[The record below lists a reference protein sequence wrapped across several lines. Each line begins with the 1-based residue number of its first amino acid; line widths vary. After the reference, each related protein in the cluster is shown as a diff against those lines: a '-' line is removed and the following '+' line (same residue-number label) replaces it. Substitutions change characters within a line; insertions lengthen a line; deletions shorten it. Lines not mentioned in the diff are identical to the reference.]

1 MLGEGLCGLVLCRG
15 PSPPQTLPYPGSTS
29 KNLIVSQPKV
39 GTSISEGHCSGRG
52 LNAVCGED
60 NTRPS
65 ARTGLHSPCTR
76 LLLSNSSNNNSPC
89 KWQNHHLQVQPKHLH
104 TLPHPVSGKRGPTTV
119 QGYKARGGGLMGREW
134 GKRLLVLGWVLERGR
149 GLSGLH
155 RPPMELLGGRVVA
168 GEGQGTL
175 SGAPSPS
182 YTAQ

>member
-104 TLPHPVSGKRGPTTV
+104 TLPPPPPRVREERPNNSARV
-119 QGYKARGGGLMGREW
+119 QGTGGGGLMGREW

-168 GEGQGTL
+168 G
-175 SGAPSPS
+175 
-182 YTAQ
+182 